1 MSTDTPSWGIE
12 PVPER
17 LRILGFLDTFLLWG
31 NLSVSLL
38 VIVAGAFLVPAL
50 SLGGAFAAIL
60 VAGIVG
66 NAMLGVAGMIG
77 ADARVP
83 AMVVLRAPLGRRG
96 SLLPT
101 ALNVLQCLG
110 WSVFELIIIAT
121 AASALSQQVFGFGGK
136 PLWTI
141 VMGAIA
147 TGLAFMGPVGFV
159 RRYVR
164 KFAVY
169 FVVASLAYLAWWA
182 VHGQHVG
189 ALWSK
194 PGNGHDAFWPGV
206 DLVLASIVSWTP
218 LAADYTRFARDRRTA
233 FWGVA
238 IGYLLP
244 TVGLFLLGAILM
256 LTRDLGDAAAIP
268 TAVAAGGLASIL
280 ALLALTVDESDEA
293 FANVYSGAVSL
304 QNAFPRAPQRLLIAG
319 VAAVATAGAL
329 VIDLRNYQ
337 DFLFLLGSF
346 FVPLFGVLLADWLL
360 AGRHYDADVLFH
372 GPAVRPELIASWLA
386 GFALYQWLA
395 PVGPSWWTSIVEH
408 AHPSSLPFGGAS
420 LPSFAAAFLLALA
433 AGSVA
438 RRRVVLA

>member
-1 MSTDTPSWGIE
+1 MSADTPSWGIE